1 MKAGL
6 PAAFAN
12 SAPRRDPTTGEI
24 SGGFPCG
31 PADIELFDELFY
43 RSTQGGIEI
52 ANAITQSG
60 QTPDDGNLTQ
70 LWQAITGAFS
80 KAANGYVALP
90 SGIIIQWGTVTV
102 PSASGAT
109 SNSVSITWPTA
120 FPTACRSVAATPT
133 RGANAANG
141 YLPTTG
147 VSGLSTTGAS
157 LTIDTLTGSSGS
169 AITITQSV
177 ACVWIAI
184 GY

>member
-1 MKAGL
+1 MKYH
-6 PAAFAN
+6 
-12 SAPRRDPTTGEI
+12 APFGQPDPDASYQNGN
-24 SGGFPCG
+24 PD
-31 PADIELFDELFY
+31 A
-43 RSTQGGIEI
+43 GIEGSIPPGEAIEHTQREIVAAI
-52 ANAITQSG
+52 AGSG
-60 QTPDDGNLTQ
+60 QTPSDGDLAQ
-70 LWQAITGAFS
+70 LWQAITGAFA

-120 FPTACRSVAATPT
+120 FPTACRSFAATPT
-133 RGANAANG
+133 RGANAVNG
-141 YLPTTG
+141 YVPTTG

-169 AITITQSV
+169 PITITQSV